1 MTGAKHWIK
10 CIQEPDAVG
19 VRFFA
24 GCVIKSGKSNRKKV
38 NALEWNDIYNVN
50 RQPTG
55 RLHRRGTP
63 WEAGEY
69 GLVVC
74 VWVYDG
80 AGNILLTRRAT
91 GKSFSGTWE
100 NSGGAAKAGET
111 SLQAINRE
119 LYEETGISAKP
130 EEFELIDSGCDRN
143 THFDYYTLIRNT
155 PLEEI
160 KLLPGETDDAKWVT
174 FAEIHKLIRENRIER
189 IEPQIIGGKSK
200 YLCTYDAAAKQL
212 SDYTLERSDSSFGV
226 RLVITEIIA

>member
-1 MTGAKHWIK
+1 MTGAKPWIK
-10 CIQEPDAVG
+10 RIQEPDTVG

-38 NALEWNDIYNVN
+38 NALEWNDIYNVD

-111 SLQAINRE
+111 SLQAIVRE
-119 LYEETGISAKP
+119 LHEETGIQA
-130 EEFELIDSGCDRN
+130 EEWEFELLSTTRDENMFYDHYCLKKTVAVKDIV
-143 THFDYYTLIRNT
+143 
-155 PLEEI
+155 
-160 KLLPGETDDAKWVT
+160 LLPGETDDVQWAN
-174 FAEIHKLIRENRIER
+174 FDEIHEMIRKK
-189 IEPQIIGGKSK
+189 QICSVIADQF
-200 YLCTYDAAAKQL
+200 L
-212 SDYTLERSDSSFGV
+212 LEEQALRK
-226 RLVITEIIA
+226 RQTAQEQ